1 MTSTTREATITS
13 KGQVTIPKEIRERLA
28 LERGEKVSFELT
40 EDGRVVLRKT
50 GDPLDE
56 LRDLREE
63 IGFSE
68 RDIAS
73 MRRESKRQWSKFE

>member
-1 MTSTTREATITS
+1 MSATREATVTS

-40 EDGRVVLRKT
+40 EDGDVVLRKIA
-50 GDPLDE
+50 DPLDE

-68 RDIAS
+68 RDIES
-73 MRRESKRQWSKFE
+73 MQRESKRQWSKFE

>member
-1 MTSTTREATITS
+1 MSATREATITS
-13 KGQVTIPKEIRERLA
+13 KGQITIPKEIRDRLA
-28 LERGEKVSFELT
+28 LERGETVSFELT
-40 EDGRVVLRKT
+40 EDGGVVLRKT

-63 IGFSE
+63 IAFSE

-73 MRRESKRQWSKFE
+73 MQRESKRQWSTLE